1 MKQIDDRVEAAVN
14 EEFEKLTP
22 AQQCALMCSD
32 DRVEAAVKEEFQ
44 KLTPAQQCALMCSDP
59 EALDKGIYFHISLC
73 YWLLTFI
80 FLVSRISQ
88 YISLISQYA

>member
-32 DRVEAAVKEEFQ
+32 DRVEAAVNDEFQ
-44 KLTPAQQCALMCSDP
+44 KLTPAQQCALTCSA
-59 EALDKGIYFHISLC
+59 EALDKGIYFHISQALSH
-73 YWLLTFI
+73 YALRRTAY
-80 FLVSRISQ
+80 SRTAVR
-88 YISLISQYA
+88 LNA

>member
-1 MKQIDDRVEAAVN
+1 MRRYHPEFMKQIDDRVEAAVN
-14 EEFEKLTP
+14 EEFE
-22 AQQCALMCSD
+22 
-32 DRVEAAVKEEFQ
+32 